1 MTYKELFVLLSSKND
16 AWKTMLASGTSLP
29 RVLDLAAIELFLHND
44 TRSDFADII
53 RANLNSL
60 AKNGYLAISDHGPR
74 GHI

>member
-1 MTYKELFVLLSSKND
+1 MTYKELYHLLCNKNP
-16 AWKTMLASGTSLP
+16 AWASMLKDGTSLP